1 MSIFSTF
8 FVITFLSLSST
19 GSAFADPLRQDADWL
34 KMIAFAAHE
43 TNYSGVFIYQAGGNK
58 KVEASRIT
66 HILDTNGE
74 HEHLEGLDGI
84 HREVVRHN
92 DQVWLYLGDRK
103 VRVEK
108 RQYERRF
115 PALLPEQI
123 VALQENYT
131 IKQGEEDRVAGFHA
145 HTMVLLPKDNLRYSH
160 KLWLHSESGL
170 LLKAVVT
177 DERGQVIEQYAFTQ
191 LTIGG
196 DTIDRQWIVA
206 GKAGLEEPA
215 PLPTLPKVG
224 LEGLSG
230 GWQIDAMPVGFKK
243 ILEMRRVL
251 RSKNSPVMHLVYSD
265 GLAGV
270 SIFIEEALAGQ
281 NVPTGLN
288 SNGSM
293 QVYSRITGDKLITV
307 VGEVPPHAVI
317 QIAESIRFAGQ

>member
-1 MSIFSTF
+1 MSRLISFSLL
-8 FVITFLSLSST
+8 VLLSFMAADVTL
-19 GSAFADPLRQDADWL
+19 ADPLRQDADWL

-43 TNYSGVFIYQAGGNK
+43 TNYSGVFIYQAGANK

-66 HILDTNGE
+66 HILDANGE
-74 HEHLEGLDGI
+74 HEHLESLDGI

-103 VRVEK
+103 VRMEK

-123 VALQENYT
+123 VALQENYV
-131 IKQGEEDRVAGFHA
+131 IKQGEEDRVAGFHV
-145 HTMVLLPKDNLRYSH
+145 HTMVLQPKDNLRYSR

-196 DTIDRQWIVA
+196 ENIDRQWLVA
-206 GKAGLEEPA
+206 GKAGLEEHA
-215 PLPTLPKVG
+215 PVAVLPKAGVD
-224 LEGLSG
+224 GLSG
-230 GWQIDAMPVGFKK
+230 AWQIDAMPVGFKK

-270 SIFIEEALAGQ
+270 SIFIEESLAGQ
-281 NVPTGLN
+281 NVTTGLN
-288 SNGSM
+288 SNGSL
-293 QVYSRITGDKLITV
+293 QVYSRIAGDKLITV